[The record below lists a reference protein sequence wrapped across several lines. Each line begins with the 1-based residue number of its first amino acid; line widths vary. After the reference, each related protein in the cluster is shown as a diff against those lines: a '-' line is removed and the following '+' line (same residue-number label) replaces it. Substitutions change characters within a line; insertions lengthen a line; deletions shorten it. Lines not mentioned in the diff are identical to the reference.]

1 MTIKRLLVVLFVLF
15 SFTVNAQT
23 RTITGKVSSAGAPSL
38 EDATVQ
44 VKGTSLSARTDRDGR
59 FSITVPSG
67 ATALVVSFVG
77 FQPVE
82 VDITRIT
89 TIDVV
94 LKEKVNDLNDV
105 IVVGYGTSRKKD
117 LTGSVASVNAKDLE
131 KTPVI
136 RADQMLQGRVSGLQ
150 FTQTDGQPGSVTS
163 IRIRGTNS
171 INSGNEPLYVIDG
184 FAGVGDLSSI
194 NPGDIQS
201 IEVLKDASATAIY
214 GSRGANGVILITTKK
229 GAAGQHTITF
239 DAYYGIQKMSK
250 KLKLMNAPQFATY
263 LDTLQK
269 LNNLQNPATALP
281 LPYTQAQID
290 ALGAGTDWQDALYRA
305 APIQNYQLGFTG
317 GNADTRYY
325 LSMNYMSQDGIM
337 KNTGFK
343 RGTIRMNLDR
353 RISQKIK
360 IGFTSQ
366 LAYSSQLIDATKTGV
381 GYGAA
386 GAALVMSPVVPLYDS
401 TGAYTYQNAP
411 LPYVSGAGNPVAG
424 IVSSNDRIATFRGLV
439 NMYGEYEII
448 KDLKLK
454 VSVGADVSSAT
465 EKRYIPST
473 TFLGATTVGAGYEGT
488 SNRYSWLNENTLTY
502 SKTINNIHA
511 IEVVG
516 GFSIQRFD
524 TSGYSTATNN
534 YFTNSLGANNL
545 SIGSATLT
553 PGAAG
558 TLNTLASYFARANYR
573 LKDKYLFTFTM
584 RADGSSRFGTAHK
597 WGYFPSGAF
606 AWRMSD
612 ENFIKNIAAIS
623 DLKFRASYGVTG
635 NQEIGSYQS
644 LSQYV
649 TNGYAFGTNPT
660 RVVGVTPNNIP
671 NPNLTWESTAS
682 ADVGFD
688 LALLDNRI
696 TMTAD
701 YYYKTTSNLLFY
713 VSVPTS
719 SGYNSILLNAGKVR
733 NQGFEVSVS
742 SKNIDGPRFKWT
754 STVNY
759 STNRN
764 RVLDLNGTND
774 ILVGQTGPYILT
786 NGLAPSILR
795 VGQPIGS
802 FYGYIF
808 KGIWQNTDQIKKS
821 GTKMKVTPG
830 DPIFA
835 DLDGDSAITGND
847 RTIIGHAMPKFI
859 FGITND
865 FTMGRFNLSVFL
877 QGVYGNDILNVTK
890 YSHVGG
896 TNNQFESTAN
906 AWHGDGT
913 SNTTPRVNS
922 NLEKGTGVIS
932 DYLEKGSYLRIQTV
946 TLSYNA
952 PLPKYSKVFKSSL
965 LYFTVQ
971 NLYTFTNYSGY
982 NPEVSSFG
990 LDNLSTG
997 IDLNPYPPARTFI
1010 AGLKMSF

>member
-1 MTIKRLLVVLFVLF
+1 MKRLLIVLFVLF
-15 SFTVNAQT
+15 SFTFVNAQT
-23 RTITGKVSSAGAPSL
+23 KTVKGKVSSAVNPTL
-38 EDATVQ
+38 EGATVQ
-44 VKGTSLSARTDRDGR
+44 AKGTSLSTTTVGDGK

-67 ATALVVSFVG
+67 VTTLVVSYVG

-94 LKEKVNDLNDV
+94 LKEKVNEMNDV
-105 IVVGYGTSRKKD
+105 VVVGYGTARKRD

-131 KTPVI
+131 KTPVL

-229 GAAGQHTITF
+229 GSAGQHSITF

-250 KLKLMNAPQFATY
+250 KLKLMNATQFATY
-263 LDTLQK
+263 LDTLQQ
-269 LNNLQNPATALP
+269 LNNVQNPATALK

-290 ALGAGTDWQDALYRA
+290 ALGEGTDWQDALYRA
-305 APIQNYQLGFTG
+305 APMQNYQLAFTG

-325 LSMNYMSQDGIM
+325 LSMNYLSQDGIM
-337 KNTGFK
+337 KNTGYK

-353 RISQKIK
+353 RVSQKIK

-366 LAYSSQLIDATKTGV
+366 IAYSSQKVDATKTGV

-386 GAALVMSPVVPLYDS
+386 GSALGMSPAVPLYDS
-401 TGAYTYQNAP
+401 TGAYSYQNTP
-411 LPYVSGAGNPVAG
+411 LPYVSGMGNPVAG
-424 IVSSNDRIATFRGLV
+424 IVMSNDRIATFRGLV

-448 KDLKLK
+448 KDLKFK
-454 VSVGADVSSAT
+454 VSVGADMSSAT

-473 TFLGATTVGAGYEGT
+473 TFLGATTVGSGYEGT

-502 SKTINNIHA
+502 SKTFNKIHA

-545 SIGSATLT
+545 GIGSATLT
-553 PGAAG
+553 PTSTG

-573 LKDKYLFTFTM
+573 LKDKYLFTFTI
-584 RADGSSRFGTAHK
+584 RADGSSRFGATNK

-606 AWRMSD
+606 AWRVSD
-612 ENFIKNIAAIS
+612 ENFIKDITAIS
-623 DLKFRASYGVTG
+623 DLKFRVSYGVTG

-644 LSQYV
+644 LSQY
-649 TNGYAFGTNPT
+649 TSNGYALGTNPT
-660 RVVGVTPNNIP
+660 RVVGVMPNNIA

-682 ADVGFD
+682 GDVGFD
-688 LALLDNRI
+688 LGLLNNRI

-733 NQGFEVSVS
+733 NQGFELSVS
-742 SKNIDGPRFKWT
+742 SKNIDGPRFKWS

-802 FYGYIF
+802 FYGYTF
-808 KGIWQNTDQIKKS
+808 KGIWQNKEQITKS
-821 GTKMKVTPG
+821 GTKMKVIPG

-835 DLDGDSAITGND
+835 DLDNDSSITGTD
-847 RTIIGHAMPKFI
+847 RSIIGHAMPKFI

-890 YSHVGG
+890 YSHMGG
-896 TNNQFESTAN
+896 TNNQFDYVAN

-913 SNTTPRVNS
+913 SNTIPRINS
-922 NLEKGTGVIS
+922 NVEKGTGVIS

-952 PLPKYSKVFKSSL
+952 PLPKYTKVFKSSL
-965 LYFTVQ
+965 IYFTVQ
-971 NLYTFTNYSGY
+971 NLYTFTDYSGY

-1010 AGLKMSF
+1010 AGIKMSF

>member
-1 MTIKRLLVVLFVLF
+1 MKRLLIVLFVLF
-15 SFTVNAQT
+15 SFTFVNAQT
-23 RTITGKVSSAGAPSL
+23 KQITGKVSSAANPTL
-38 EDATVQ
+38 EGATVQ
-44 VKGTSLSARTDRDGR
+44 VKGTSLSTTTDGDGK

-67 ATALVVSFVG
+67 VTTLVFSYVG

-89 TIDVV
+89 TIAVV

-105 IVVGYGTSRKKD
+105 IVVGYGTARKRD
-117 LTGSVASVNAKDLE
+117 LTGSVASINTKDLE

-229 GAAGQHTITF
+229 GTAGQHTITF

-250 KLKLMNAPQFATY
+250 KLKLMNATQFATY
-263 LDTLQK
+263 LDTLQQ
-269 LNNLQNPATALP
+269 LNNLQNPATALK

-305 APIQNYQLGFTG
+305 APMQSYQLGFTG
-317 GNADTRYY
+317 GNTDTRYY
-325 LSMNYMSQDGIM
+325 LSLNYTGQDGIM

-343 RGTIRMNLDR
+343 RGTIRFNLDQK
-353 RISQKIK
+353 ISQKIK
-360 IGFTSQ
+360 TGFTSQ
-366 LAYSSQLIDATKTGV
+366 IAYSSQRIDATKTGV

-386 GAALVMSPVVPLYDS
+386 GSALVMNPALPLYDS
-401 TGAYTYQNAP
+401 TGAYSYQNQP
-411 LPYVSGAGNPVAG
+411 LPYVSGAGNAVAG
-424 IVSSNDRIATFRGLV
+424 IVMSNDRIATFRGLV

-448 KDLKLK
+448 KDLKFK
-454 VSVGADVSSAT
+454 VSVGADFSSAT

-488 SNRYSWLNENTLTY
+488 NNRYSWLNENTLTY
-502 SKTINNIHA
+502 SKTINHIHA
-511 IEVVG
+511 IEIVG

-545 SIGSATLT
+545 GIGSSTLT
-553 PGAAG
+553 PTATG

-612 ENFIKNIAAIS
+612 ENFIKDIAAIS

-644 LSQYV
+644 LSQY
-649 TNGYAFGTNPT
+649 TSNGYALGTSPV
-660 RVVGVTPNNIP
+660 RVVGVTPNNIA
-671 NPNLTWESTAS
+671 NPNLTWESTAA

-688 LALLDNRI
+688 VGLLNNRI
-696 TMTAD
+696 MMTAD

-733 NQGFEVSVS
+733 NQGFELSVT
-742 SKNIDGPRFKWT
+742 SKNIDNSRFKWS

-764 RVLDLNGTND
+764 KVLDLNGTND

-808 KGIWQNTDQIKKS
+808 NGIWQNKDQITKS
-821 GTKMKVTPG
+821 GTKTKVTPG
-830 DPIFA
+830 DPIIA
-835 DLDGDSAITGND
+835 DLDGDSTITGTD

-859 FGITND
+859 FGVTND

-890 YSHVGG
+890 YSHEGG
-896 TNNQFESTAN
+896 TNNQFVSVSN
-906 AWHGDGT
+906 AWHGEGT
-913 SNTTPRVNS
+913 SNTIPRINS
-922 NLEKGTGVIS
+922 NLEKGTGVIN

-952 PLPKYSKVFKSSL
+952 PLPKYTKVFKSSL
-965 LYFTVQ
+965 IYLTVQ
-971 NLYTFTNYSGY
+971 NLYTFTDYSGY

-990 LDNLSTG
+990 LDNMSTG

-1010 AGLKMSF
+1010 AGIKMTF